1 MSRDSLRTTIQS
13 RRRHRHALVAVSAFL
28 VAMILSLVLVGC
40 EGNPLAPRPG
50 LPEYRELATVAL
62 PGPARLDVTGGNLL
76 VSRTDLDLDTQLG
89 RFSVGAVWNSAA
101 RRWVW
106 SFDDISFANGAFVDA
121 TGATHSIGSLAPGA
135 AIAGTIWV
143 KVSQAGQSG
152 PNRLKTKGG
161 LEYTFTTS
169 GRPLSIRWAS
179 SANPRLRFTQSL
191 QGDGALHTSAIEQ
204 CIGATVECHPV
215 FTIDYDASGRVRE
228 VIDRAGRRAAFTYD
242 AAGNLTTARD
252 GLDSASNRPG
262 YRYEYSGGDLTAITN
277 SEGERVEYAYDG
289 ARRLLRATQIGEG
302 NPMRSFQYQG
312 KSGSTPYRTIATDP
326 LGAVKVYRYDG
337 NHQLLAVKEVEL
349 AETTTFA
356 WSQRR
361 VTARTTPSG
370 ATTYWAYANDDVA
383 FQIEPSGN
391 ITNYS
396 YQPGGVDRA
405 LPGRRPLLRKTDSL
419 GMIEERSYDGA
430 GRLVSIAN
438 GAGDTLA
445 LEYGVDQ
452 MVTAFIDPA
461 GISTSLSGYG
471 EHGHPTSV
479 GRAGFAQT
487 FVYDSVGNLTEG
499 PDVVSGSGPGRG
511 GIVSREFDEDRNVRV
526 ITLTDLVN
534 GFPLASEMIATVF
547 RSDRQ
552 PLLVARPGGGNDRFV
567 YDELGRL
574 VRRSQRADGVWHATT
589 FDYDA
594 IGRTTAVDRPNGMGQ
609 SWTYDSLGRVESHV
623 IRNGPVTEG
632 FSAFAWKD
640 GLLELHF
647 DSRSGTEVYS
657 HDGAGRLGAVV
668 YGNGDRA
675 TISWSLRSQPTGVA
689 LERGDGS
696 MLRALGIAY
705 DGAGRERGVYD
716 NGVPV
721 IERTWSSGRLSR
733 TEYGNGLVR
742 DFAFDADLGSLAGA
756 LMTAGSLTAESTVV
770 QVADPQCS
778 AFASQ
783 CVSSRTTSESALP
796 TTTAE
801 LHQLMP
807 SETSSSAG
815 RRVGYEIVE
824 GGLDKSYVYDVLSNL
839 RVGPAGDLS
848 YNDEGN
854 RLQAIALGG
863 GSEAMHYEY
872 DAAGFATSRGGVP
885 MTWDGAGRVSS
896 YGDATFEWDALGR
909 PVSSTIEGVHTT
921 RRFGGLVEADATG
934 QPTAIDLGEVRID
947 LTGRGMRYRH
957 FDYRGNVKLVTDATG
972 EVVQHYEYSAY
983 AVEAVYGDD
992 TDTRSFARGC
1002 AVGDLVLIGHR
1013 LYDPAAARFLAPDP
1027 IYQLV
1032 NQYAYTLGN
1041 PVQFWDPSG
1050 MQAVSSDQ
1058 AAGAM
1063 MQAAGS
1069 SFSAVGAAV
1078 FVAGVGSFVVPVPG
1092 VNVFTGAA
1100 LLGIG
1105 LNFLVLGEGL
1115 KSLGGLLQSG
1125 GGGSSGFGG
1134 GFGAGPG
1141 LSAPNSFNDHVG
1153 APPGPHSCG
1162 AEPCPGGGGEGGM
1175 AELAALAGLGGPF
1188 RNGGGGGGGS
1198 GGCAPIALGED
1209 RLPRG
1214 SIAFLLLANLATAAC
1229 VWRRARID
1237 RPATNEA

>member
-1 MSRDSLRTTIQS
+1 MSRDSLQMTIRS
-13 RRRHRHALVAVSAFL
+13 RRRQRQALVAVSAALFA
-28 VAMILSLVLVGC
+28 VIISIVLLGC
-40 EGNPLAPRPG
+40 EGTALAPKPG
-50 LPEYRELATVAL
+50 LSEYRELATVAL
-62 PGPARLDVTGGNLL
+62 PGPARLDVAGGNLL

-89 RFSVGAVWNSAA
+89 PFSVGAVWNSAA
-101 RRWVW
+101 RRWTW
-106 SFDDISFANGAFVDA
+106 SFDDISFADGSFVDA
-121 TGATHSIGSLAPGA
+121 TGATHSIGALAPGT

-152 PNRLKTKGG
+152 LNQLRTKGG
-161 LEYTFTTS
+161 LVYTFTTS

-179 SANPRLRFTQSL
+179 SADPSLRFTQSL

-228 VIDRAGRRAAFTYD
+228 IIDRAGRRALFTYD
-242 AAGNLTTARD
+242 AAGNLATARD
-252 GLDSASNRPG
+252 GLDIASNRPG
-262 YRYEYSGGDLTAITN
+262 NRYEYSGGDLTAITN

-302 NPMRSFQYQG
+302 NPMRSFGYRG

-326 LGAVKVYRYDG
+326 LGAVKVYRYDA
-337 NHQLLAVKEVEL
+337 NYQLLAVEDTSL
-349 AETTTFA
+349 AETTTFT

-361 VTARTTPSG
+361 VTARTTPGG
-370 ATTYWAYANDDVA
+370 ATTYWAYANDDVT
-383 FQIEPSGN
+383 FQMEPSGN

-396 YQPGGVDRA
+396 YQPDGVDRA

-419 GMIEERSYDGA
+419 GTIEERSYDGA
-430 GRLVSIAN
+430 GRLTSIAN

-445 LEYGVDQ
+445 LEYGADQ
-452 MVTAFIDPA
+452 MVTAFTDAA
-461 GISTSLSGYG
+461 GISTTLSGYG
-471 EHGHPTSV
+471 EHGHPTSIS
-479 GRAGFAQT
+479 RAGFART

-499 PDVVSGSGPGRG
+499 PDVISGSGPGRG

-526 ITLTDLVN
+526 VTLTDLVT
-534 GFPLASEMIATVF
+534 GFPFASETLATVY

-552 PLLVARPGGGNDRFV
+552 PLLVARPGGGNDLFV
-567 YDELGRL
+567 YDALGRL
-574 VRRSQRADGVWHATT
+574 VRRSERADGVWHDTT
-589 FDYDA
+589 FEYDA
-594 IGRTTAVDRPNGMGQ
+594 AGRTTAVDRANGMGR
-609 SWTYDSLGRVESHV
+609 SWTYDSLDRVESHV
-623 IRNGPVTEG
+623 IRNGPATES
-632 FSAFAWKD
+632 FSAFVWKD
-640 GLLELHF
+640 GRLELHF

-657 HDGAGRLGAVV
+657 YDGAGRLGTVE

-675 TISWSLRSQPTGVA
+675 TLSWNLRSQPTGVA

-696 MLRALGIAY
+696 MLRTLGIAY

-742 DFAFDADLGSLAGA
+742 DFSFDADLGSLAGA

-770 QVADPQCS
+770 QAADPQCS

-783 CVSSRTTSESALP
+783 CVSSRTTSASALP

-815 RRVGYEIVE
+815 RRLGYEIVE
-824 GGLDKSYVYDVLSNL
+824 GGLDKLYNYDVLSNL
-839 RVGPAGDLS
+839 RGGPVGNLS

-863 GSEAMHYEY
+863 GSEAMHYAY

-947 LTGRGMRYRH
+947 LTGPGTRYRH

-992 TDTRSFARGC
+992 TDTRSFARGR

-1027 IYQLV
+1027 IYQLI

-1050 MQAVSSDQ
+1050 MQAVTTDQ

-1063 MQAAGS
+1063 MQAAGN
-1069 SFSAVGAAV
+1069 SFVALGLAV
-1078 FVAGVGSFVVPVPG
+1078 FAAGLGSLAVPAPGINVVTSATL
-1092 VNVFTGAA
+1092 F
-1100 LLGIG
+1100 GIG
-1105 LNFLVLGEGL
+1105 ANFVVLGEGL
-1115 KSLGGLLQSG
+1115 KSIGGLLQSG
-1125 GGGSSGFGG
+1125 GGGSDFGG

-1141 LSAPNSFNDHVG
+1141 LSGPKSFSER
-1153 APPGPHSCG
+1153 PGPPDPCG
-1162 AEPCPGGGGEGGM
+1162 GDACASGGQPGGL
-1175 AELAALAGLGGPF
+1175 AELAALAGLGGPS
-1188 RNGGGGGGGS
+1188 RPGSGGGGGS
-1198 GGCAPIALGED
+1198 GGCAPIALGEG
-1209 RLPRG
+1209 RFPRA
-1214 SIAFLLLANLATAAC
+1214 SIAWLLLANLATAAS
-1229 VWRRARID
+1229 VWRRARIVRFAAKD
-1237 RPATNEA
+1237 I